1 MRMYKRGSPLGFLFD
16 FLLAMQSSPRRHR
29 QELLHHCMIDKWT
42 GRLKTRGE
50 NVRILSLIYF
60 RLRKHTHWHTQTW
73 TDTLRMLCFLAFAT
87 TESDIFTLAA
97 FCFEY
102 LSLPFRCQTASS
114 LSCGYMTCE
123 KVPTVCRVQSRTC
136 CGYIKV
142 HTLPSSLN
150 TSSEATE
157 ALKANSYSDK

>member
-1 MRMYKRGSPLGFLFD
+1 MATQAGTAAPLHDRQMDRKIKNTRRECADTLPNLFQ
-16 FLLAMQSSPRRHR
+16 AS
-29 QELLHHCMIDKWT
+29 
-42 GRLKTRGE
+42 KT
-50 NVRILSLIYF
+50 
-60 RLRKHTHWHTQTW
+60 HTLTHTDMN

-114 LSCGYMTCE
+114 LFCGYMTCE
-123 KVPTVCRVQSRTC
+123 KVSTVCRAQSTTR

-142 HTLPSSLN
+142 HTSPSSLN

-157 ALKANSYSDK
+157 ALNAHSYSDK

>member
-1 MRMYKRGSPLGFLFD
+1 
-16 FLLAMQSSPRRHR
+16 MQSSPWRHR
-29 QELLHHCMIDKWT
+29 QELLHHCMIDKW
-42 GRLKTRGE
+42 RGE
-50 NVRILSLIYF
+50 CADTLPNLFQAS
-60 RLRKHTHWHTQTW
+60 KTHTLTHTDMN

-114 LSCGYMTCE
+114 LFCGYMTCE
-123 KVPTVCRVQSRTC
+123 KVPTVCGVQSTTC

-142 HTLPSSLN
+142 HPSPSSLN
-150 TSSEATE
+150 TSSEAME
-157 ALKANSYSDK
+157 ALNAHSYSDK